1 MSQRHP
7 STCTQTPTIYTR
19 TANSAAIG
27 SASTTATRPAG
38 GAHISPLHGQQHCPR
53 KLNRS
58 SRDFRLPVE
67 KEAGGGG
74 LDDRRYPYNLDG
86 CSRRTTQLRAAGR
99 MGAAPGYRC
108 RHGELSCDAARR
120 LVGVRARK
128 GRLLP
133 SQRKYACPSLLLPYP
148 GHNVFCTDV
157 CGREAGR
164 LRLKV
169 KLMYL
174 NDSSRVKMR
183 VPDSQTAGPRQ
194 VPGPDVSPV
203 PLAGP

>member
-1 MSQRHP
+1 MSQQHP
-7 STCTQTPTIYTR
+7 PPPALKPPPPILEPPIPLPQDPPAPKALPQPQGLRPT
-19 TANSAAIG
+19 A
-27 SASTTATRPAG
+27 
-38 GAHISPLHGQQHCPR
+38 LQHCPR

-74 LDDRRYPYNLDG
+74 LDNRRYPYNLKG
-86 CSRRTTQLRAAGR
+86 VRGERPNYAPQGAWGRHPVTGAGMANFLVTQ
-99 MGAAPGYRC
+99 PG
-108 RHGELSCDAARR
+108 R

-148 GHNVFCTDV
+148 GHNVICTDV

-174 NDSSRVKMR
+174 KDS
-183 VPDSQTAGPRQ
+183 GPR
-194 VPGPDVSPV
+194 
-203 PLAGP
+203 